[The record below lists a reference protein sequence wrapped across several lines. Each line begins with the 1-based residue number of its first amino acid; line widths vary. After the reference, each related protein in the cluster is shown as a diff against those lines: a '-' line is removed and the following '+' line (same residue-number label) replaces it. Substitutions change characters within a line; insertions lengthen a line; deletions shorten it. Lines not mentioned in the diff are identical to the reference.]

1 VSLARGPMRRRD
13 FLRLAAGLA
22 TAVALTSGA
31 RRALP
36 TRVIVV
42 GGGMAGI
49 AAARQLRADG
59 ADVTVLEARSRIG
72 GRIRTSR
79 MWPDLPVDLGASW
92 IHGAADNPLSALAR
106 EAGLRT
112 HLTSYDR
119 YRLYVSARARAAG
132 VTGYGTRRVDAVLGD
147 ARRIAH
153 ESSADL
159 SLADAVDLARP
170 GIAPRSPL
178 GIQLG
183 FDLMSNHTL
192 EYGADPDRLSARYG
206 EAAGYPSDGVDS
218 LLPDG
223 YDQLVGALARGLSIR
238 TGVRVAS
245 VRQDGDTAVVTD
257 AAGVEHRADAVVVT
271 VPLSLLKRGSIRFEP
286 ALPAAMQDAID
297 RIGFGLLDKQ
307 FLRFDRPFWPTD
319 VDWLEY
325 LDTDAADWPQW
336 VSLATDRRAPLLL
349 AFTGGSTA
357 QRVEERPDRA
367 VVDDMVRALRGMF
380 GRSVPTPTG
389 WQITRW
395 GRSELTRGGYSFNA
409 AGMVPDDRR
418 VLAEP
423 FGRIHIAGEAT
434 HVEHYGTVHGA
445 YLSGVA
451 AARRIWEGLS
461 S

>member
-1 VSLARGPMRRRD
+1 
-13 FLRLAAGLA
+13 
-22 TAVALTSGA
+22 
-31 RRALP
+31 
-36 TRVIVV
+36 
-42 GGGMAGI
+42 
-49 AAARQLRADG
+49 
-59 ADVTVLEARSRIG
+59 
-72 GRIRTSR
+72 
-79 MWPDLPVDLGASW
+79 
-92 IHGAADNPLSALAR
+92 
-106 EAGLRT
+106 
-112 HLTSYDR
+112 
-119 YRLYVSARARAAG
+119 
-132 VTGYGTRRVDAVLGD
+132 
-147 ARRIAH
+147 
-153 ESSADL
+153 
-159 SLADAVDLARP
+159 
-170 GIAPRSPL
+170 
-178 GIQLG
+178 
-183 FDLMSNHTL
+183 
-192 EYGADPDRLSARYG
+192 
-206 EAAGYPSDGVDS
+206 
-218 LLPDG
+218 
-223 YDQLVGALARGLSIR
+223 
-238 TGVRVAS
+238 VRVAS